1 MNREDIIRMARE
13 ADLVAWLP
21 NSSFSDGIWWIEAHE
36 VGSELEHFA
45 ALVAS
50 AERESL
56 RESFRVVTAAEAS
69 AAILHEREACAKLC
83 EEMRTYVGRNNAVTQ
98 SSAQDCATAIR
109 ARGQA

>member
-13 ADLVAWLP
+13 AGLDPDLWNYTDA
-21 NSSFSDGIWWIEAHE
+21 FER
-36 VGSELEHFA
+36 FA

-69 AAILHEREACAKLC
+69 AAILHEREACAKLAD
-83 EEMRTYVGRNNAVTQ
+83 EWAVNWPHPAKTI
-98 SSAQDCATAIR
+98 ALDIR